1 MTRIWILSDLHSD
14 VYDWT
19 WPTPP
24 EHDVLV
30 VAGDARERLPRALAW
45 LRETAPTS
53 APIIYVPGN
62 HDAWRCRWPRD
73 LGPAHDQARDL
84 GINLLAEGESVEI
97 AGTRFIGATLWSDFA
112 INPRLTALAR
122 SDYDQGLMRDRQRI
136 TTTIWGGYSRWLSR
150 DAIASHRQ
158 HQAAIRDQLAQPFAG
173 PTVVVTHHAPHPHS
187 LRGGGWSEPLDGA
200 YASDVSDL
208 FGGAD
213 APALWI
219 HGHVHE
225 TRDYRAGETRI
236 VCNPR
241 GYGTENPA
249 FHPTLTV
256 TL

>member
-1 MTRIWILSDLHSD
+1 MTRIWILSDLHD
-14 VYDWT
+14 DAAPFA

-30 VAGDARERLPRALAW
+30 VAGDACERLPRALAW
-45 LRETAPTS
+45 LRETAPTT
-53 APIIYVPGN
+53 APIVYVPGN
-62 HDAWRCRWPRD
+62 HDAWRTRWPRD
-73 LGPAHDQARDL
+73 LGPAHEQAQAL
-84 GINLLAEGESVEI
+84 GIHLLAEGEAVEI
-97 AGTRFIGATLWSDFA
+97 CGTRFIGATLWTDFA

-136 TTTIWGGYSRWLSR
+136 TTTLWGGYSRWLSR
-150 DAIASHRQ
+150 DVIASHRT
-158 HQAAIRDQLAQPFAG
+158 HRSAIADQLAAPFAG

-200 YASDVSDL
+200 YASDLGDL
-208 FGGAD
+208 LARPD

-225 TRDYRAGETRI
+225 SSDYRAEGTRI
-236 VCNPR
+236 LCNPR
-241 GYGTENPA
+241 GYATENPEFDA
-249 FHPTLTV
+249 RLVV